1 MSVSS
6 TGSTNKSG
14 SSLDVAGIV
23 KQLMEVESKPLAKL
37 DTKISVS
44 TVKISTLGQFNSQ
57 LSALKSALTDLQ
69 TPSNF
74 SAWSAN
80 FSTPG
85 VATAQ
90 LAPAAVAGSYQ
101 MEVSKLARPSIWN
114 VSGFATEAAARSWY
128 DDAAQSAVKSR
139 AEATVFKAADGQFV
153 LSLKANLT
161 GVAAGSA
168 LDTAVNAA
176 ALPANHLASRYQ
188 ASEDAAFKLNGVSFT
203 RSTNTVTDALTG
215 VTLNLSGTT
224 AANNPINLTVA
235 KAESSA
241 RPKLEAFAK
250 AYNDLQTFYKAQT
263 VASVDVATRGVLNSD
278 FAVGSMMRQLL
289 NGLMLPLKN
298 AQGANLPASNNGTDL
313 TALGLKL
320 QDDGLLAVDDNLL
333 SKATDLQSRLANGL
347 RIGFEAASGKDLAT
361 RITDMLASGGMLQ
374 ERIKNEQM
382 VQKDLNTRKLALQD
396 KLESVQARYTA
407 QYAALDALL
416 FQLNSTS
423 DSLKSALDGLTSSQK
438 NN

>member
-6 TGSTNKSG
+6 TGSTSKSG

-23 KQLMEVESKPLAKL
+23 KQLMEVESRPLTKL

-80 FSTPG
+80 FSAPG

-114 VSGFATEAAARSWY
+114 VSGFATEAAARAWF
-128 DDAAQSAVKSR
+128 DDAAQSSVKSR

-153 LSLKANLT
+153 LSLKAKLP
-161 GVAAGSA
+161 GEAAGQALDSAINASA
-168 LDTAVNAA
+168 LPDD
-176 ALPANHLASRYQ
+176 HLASQYQ
-188 ASEDAAFKLNGVSFT
+188 ASEDAVFKLNGVSFS
-203 RSTNTVTDALTG
+203 RSSNTVTDALTG
-215 VTLNLSGTT
+215 VTLNLTGTT
-224 AANNPINLTVA
+224 AVNNPINLTVA

-241 RPKLEAFAK
+241 RPQLEAFAK
-250 AYNDLQTFYKAQT
+250 AYNDLQNFFKAQT

-289 NGLMLPLKN
+289 NGLMMPLVS
-298 AQGANLPASNNGTDL
+298 ARGTPLPASANGTDL
-313 TALGLKL
+313 TALGIRL
-320 QDDGLLAVDDNLL
+320 QDNGLLIVDDNLL
-333 SKATDLQSRLANGL
+333 SKATDLQSRLANGVK
-347 RIGFEAASGKDLAT
+347 IGFDAASGKDLAT
-361 RITDMLASGGMLQ
+361 RITEMLASGGMLQ

-396 KLESVQARYTA
+396 KLASIQARYTA
-407 QYAALDALL
+407 QYASLDALL

-423 DSLKSALDGLTSSQK
+423 ESLKSALDGLSSSQK